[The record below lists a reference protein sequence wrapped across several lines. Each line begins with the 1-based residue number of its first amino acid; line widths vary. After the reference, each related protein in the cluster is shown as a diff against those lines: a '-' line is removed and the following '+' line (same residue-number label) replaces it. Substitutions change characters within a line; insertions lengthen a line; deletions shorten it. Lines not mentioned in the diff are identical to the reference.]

1 MHRLGQVLAPRIRGL
16 VVMVGAADGELLGKP
31 IGSDEVVERRPDE
44 VLGQIAAGAENRH
57 RGGRR
62 PAGGETSCD
71 SCRGVRSNCCH
82 CCSPNAGGSLTSIG
96 CEETGWRLPCRCILA
111 LWADLTTP
119 SNTTSFT
126 PPVLS
131 PSGSNRE

>member
-16 VVMVGAADGELLGKP
+16 VVMVEADDGELLGKP
-31 IGSDEVVERRPDE
+31 IGSDEVVECRHDE
-44 VLGQIAAGAENRH
+44 ALGQIAAGAENRH
-57 RGGRR
+57 GGRRR
-62 PAGGETSCD
+62 PAGGETPCD

-82 CCSPNAGGSLTSIG
+82 CYSPNAGGSLTSIS
-96 CEETGWRLPCRCILA
+96 CEETGRRVPRFMLA

-119 SNTTSFT
+119 STTTSFT
-126 PPVLS
+126 SPVLS